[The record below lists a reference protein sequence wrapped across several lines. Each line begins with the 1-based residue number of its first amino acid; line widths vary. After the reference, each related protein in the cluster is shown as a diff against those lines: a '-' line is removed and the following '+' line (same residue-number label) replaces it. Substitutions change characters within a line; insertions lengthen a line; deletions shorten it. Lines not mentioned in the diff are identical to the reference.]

1 MMNFKKMQIKVCKAM
16 LKPNSR
22 VAFGEVDDNYIAVTT
37 DAVALYVF
45 QKKECIFNPEKI
57 KRKFDVSEILKYR
70 DDDKLLKKTFDMQ
83 SIRNAYN
90 TVKFVADDL
99 EVWIKEK
106 YAKNFNGYNFYAYAP
121 LNRVLIKAP
130 SGLLV
135 AAVMPV
141 RPLEG

>member
-1 MMNFKKMQIKVCKAM
+1 M

-37 DAVALYVF
+37 NAVALYVF
-45 QKKECIFNPEKI
+45 QKKECIFNSEKI
-57 KRKFDVSEILKYR
+57 KRKFDVSEILKCR

>member
-1 MMNFKKMQIKVCKAM
+1 MNFKKMQIEVCKAM
-16 LKPNSR
+16 LKPNSG
-22 VAFGEVDDNYIAVTT
+22 VAFGEVDDNHIAVTT
-37 DAVALYVF
+37 DAVVLYVF
-45 QKKECIFNPEKI
+45 QKNECIFNLEKI
-57 KRKFDVSEILKYR
+57 KRKFDASEILKCR
-70 DDDKLLKKTFDMQ
+70 ADDKLLKKTFEMH

-90 TVKFVADDL
+90 TVKFVAGDL
-99 EVWIKEK
+99 EVWIEEK

-121 LNRVLIKAP
+121 FNRVLIKAP